1 MPSIQEVKARL
12 DSIIAKARTDMYKP
26 IQIAEVLYQSRIQ
39 NVDISDMENFRN
51 SSKQWRNNVT
61 KRLLGKFSTSSADY
75 QDAIWSAMPIDSL
88 MVLDLENKRT
98 CGGVERYIYL
108 RFRERQ
114 EKVAEIISLLDKAK
128 PENFQVQQ
136 ILDQFRTEVTIK
148 RSIDKAYEIISY
160 SLFETIVVAL
170 EAKIKIVIPESELLT
185 EFSDLAKLLLGFEA
199 GIGEIPAHIYRVGVT
214 NAADRGLDMW
224 ANFGIAIQVKHL
236 TLDPSMAQSITDQVE
251 SDRILIVCRDCDAE
265 VITTVVRQISWGRR
279 ICGIIRESELII
291 WYDRCLR
298 GRFAHQLGHN
308 LIATLSDGFKKEFPQ
323 AQKINTFL
331 NERNYLSMT
340 PDPQWM
346 TRIDQPIQKP

>member
-1 MPSIQEVKARL
+1 MPSIQETKARL

-26 IQIAEVLYQSRIQ
+26 IQIAEVLYQSRTQ
-39 NVDISDMENFRN
+39 GLDISDTENFRN
-51 SSKQWRNNVT
+51 PSKQWRDIVT
-61 KRLLGKFSTSSADY
+61 KRLLGKVSTSSSKY
-75 QDAIWSAMPIDSL
+75 QDDIWNKNAMPL
-88 MVLDLENKRT
+88 EFLEVLDSENKRT
-98 CGGVERYIYL
+98 SGGVERYIYL

-251 SDRILIVCRDCDAE
+251 SDRILIVCRDFGAE
-265 VITTVVRQISWGRR
+265 VIRTVATQTSWGRR
-279 ICGIIRESELII
+279 ICGII
-291 WYDRCLR
+291 
-298 GRFAHQLGHN
+298 
-308 LIATLSDGFKKEFPQ
+308 
-323 AQKINTFL
+323 
-331 NERNYLSMT
+331 
-340 PDPQWM
+340 
-346 TRIDQPIQKP
+346 

>member
-1 MPSIQEVKARL
+1 MPSIQEAKARL

-51 SSKQWRNNVT
+51 SSKQWRNTVT

-114 EKVAEIISLLDKAK
+114 EKVGEIISLLDEAK
-128 PENFQVQQ
+128 PENFRVEQ
-136 ILDQFRTEVTIK
+136 ILNQFRTEIAIK
-148 RSIDKAYEIISY
+148 RTIDKAYEIVSY
-160 SLFETIVVAL
+160 SLFQTIVAAL

-185 EFSDLAKLLLGFEA
+185 EFSDLAKLLLGFESDTR
-199 GIGEIPAHIYRVGVT
+199 EIPAHIYRVGVT

-236 TLDPSMAQSITDQVE
+236 TLDPSIAQSIVDQVE

-298 GRFAHQLGHN
+298 GRFAYQLSQN
-308 LIATLSDGFKKEFPQ
+308 LIATLSDGFKTEFPQ
-323 AQKINTFL
+323 AQEINTFL
-331 NERNYLSMT
+331 NERNYLSTT
-340 PDPQWM
+340 PDRQWM
-346 TRIDQPIQKP
+346 TSIDQPT